1 MQSETSKRIE
11 VHVEQ
16 LCSQTPFKVNARAEN
31 NSYHFACI
39 HVSAMCVQASV
50 SRHFLK
56 FLDSISG
63 ESQDGSM
70 GRLHTPFDGVVNPAM
85 IDDFIQNHCRHTS
98 EYFKKYKGE
107 SPEFYELLLRLFR
120 PLVNPFQIML
130 DDAKVSEARA

>member
-1 MQSETSKRIE
+1 MSWK
-11 VHVEQ
+11 
-16 LCSQTPFKVNARAEN
+16 L
-31 NSYHFACI
+31 
-39 HVSAMCVQASV
+39 
-50 SRHFLK
+50 
-56 FLDSISG
+56 
-63 ESQDGSM
+63 
-70 GRLHTPFDGVVNPAM
+70 